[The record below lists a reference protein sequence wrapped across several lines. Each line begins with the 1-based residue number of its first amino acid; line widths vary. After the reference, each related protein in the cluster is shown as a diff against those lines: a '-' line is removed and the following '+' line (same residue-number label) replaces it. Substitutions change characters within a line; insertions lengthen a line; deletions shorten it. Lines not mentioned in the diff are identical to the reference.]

1 MSLVRRISTVGGY
14 TLLSRIFG
22 FVRDVLQAR
31 YLGAGMAADA
41 FVIAF
46 KLPNFFRRLFA
57 EGAFSV
63 GFVPLYARLLG
74 KDVTPESQAAA
85 NAFAGQVF
93 SWLLPILLVFL
104 LIMEAAMVPVML
116 GLSGG
121 FDGDTVKFDL
131 AVELGRYTFPYLVLI
146 SLMTFYAGML
156 NAVERFSAA
165 AFAPVIL
172 NIFMIGALLGF
183 GETEIG
189 AARALAAAVSL
200 SGVAQLI
207 LVYVSARRAGLKIGM
222 PKLVVSDDLKE
233 LLRVIGPAAIGAGII
248 QINLLID
255 VLLAARFL
263 PEGSV
268 SWLFYGDRLNQLPLG
283 VIGIAVGTVLLPSIS
298 RLLASGDEA
307 SASHQQNRA
316 LEFSLFLT
324 LPSAAAL
331 AVVSGPIIATLFE
344 RGAFTGTDSAQTAAA
359 LTAYALGLPAYVIAK
374 ALTPGYFARKDT
386 KTPVKFATASLL
398 VNTVLN
404 IILIQ
409 YLAHV
414 GLALATA
421 IAAWFNTLLLYRG
434 LRRDHGFTLEAV
446 TVKRLSKMA
455 LASLVLAAML
465 YGVLDHMNGFFLE
478 DGMARIG
485 ALASLIVGGV
495 LVYFLLVFAFRT
507 LSLADIKQFIG
518 RQP

>member
-1 MSLVRRISTVGGY
+1 MSLVRRISTVGGF

-31 YLGAGMAADA
+31 YLGAGMTADA

-74 KDVTPESQAAA
+74 KEVTPESQAAA

-93 SWLLPILLVFL
+93 SWLLPVLLIFL
-104 LIMEAAMVPVML
+104 VIMEAAMVPVML

-121 FDGDTVKFDL
+121 FEGDTVKFDL

-172 NIFMIGALLGF
+172 NIFMIGALVGF
-183 GETEIG
+183 GETEVG

-200 SGVAQLI
+200 SGVAQLV
-207 LVYVSARRAGLKIGM
+207 LVYVSARRAGLEIGL

-298 RLLASGDEA
+298 RLLAAGDEA
-307 SASHQQNRA
+307 GAAHQQNRA
-316 LEFSLFLT
+316 LEFTLFLT

-359 LTAYALGLPAYVIAK
+359 LTAYALGLPAYVVAK

-386 KTPVKFATASLL
+386 KTPVKYATLSLAL
-398 VNTVLN
+398 NTVLN
-404 IILIQ
+404 LILIQ
-409 YLAHV
+409 FMAHV

-434 LRRDHGFTLEAV
+434 LKRNHGFALERA
-446 TVKRLSKMA
+446 TIERLAKMA
-455 LASLVLAAML
+455 AASLLLAAGL
-465 YGVLDHMNGFFLE
+465 YGALGQMEGHFAQDGF
-478 DGMARIG
+478 ARIG
-485 ALASLIVGGV
+485 SLSALVGGGIV
-495 LVYFLLVFAFRT
+495 LYFLAVFAFRT
-507 LSLADIKQFIG
+507 LSTAEIKQFLK